1 VSVPISAVLIV
12 LNGERHLGRVLA
24 ALRFCDEIIILDSG
38 STDRTHEIAR
48 AAGARVEHQAFLGYG
63 RQKQRAVELAKHDW
77 VLVVD
82 DDEVLDDPA
91 RGAIERLDL
100 GDSSRCW
107 RIRRRTYIGTQE
119 VRHGIWSPDFSLR
132 LFNRTR
138 ARFNDATVHESVQPG
153 GAVLTLPGA
162 LHHYSYSDYADVFSR
177 MGGYARTKAAG
188 YRARG
193 RRCGALKLAAR
204 AVWSF
209 WRSYLFKLG
218 FLDGRAGVIV
228 ALSLAIDATCSLAM
242 ASEEPQSDLDLQ
254 PQSASPGARGAEA
267 GGQRHNSPRPSAG
280 RAPLEGKK

>member
-1 VSVPISAVLIV
+1 MSEPISAVLIV
-12 LNGERHLGRVLA
+12 LDGERHLERVLA
-24 ALRFCDEIIILDSG
+24 ALRSCDEILILDSG
-38 STDRTHEIAR
+38 STDRTHEIAK

-63 RQKQRAVELAKHDW
+63 KQKQRAVELAKHDW

-82 DDEVLDDPA
+82 DDEVLDEEAAAAIARLDLADPA
-91 RGAIERLDL
+91 R
-100 GDSSRCW
+100 CW
-107 RIRRRTYIGTQE
+107 RLRRRTYIGTQE
-119 VRHGIWSPDFSLR
+119 VRHGIWSPDYSLR
-132 LFNRTR
+132 LFNRAK

-153 GAVLTLPGA
+153 GPVLTLPGA

-204 AVWSF
+204 AMWSF

-242 ASEEPQSDLDLQ
+242 ASEPEESR
-254 PQSASPGARGAEA
+254 S
-267 GGQRHNSPRPSAG
+267 
-280 RAPLEGKK
+280 